1 MPPLYLHL
9 LPMPV
14 LGLGLYL
21 GYIDGLGAVCAFCY
35 LAWVFLGEAL
45 LPRWLWWS
53 GGLLGGIALAA
64 HLPQIDQV
72 TRQPGLFINDGQG
85 IVDLMGH
92 SRSQPPYGR
101 KLLVVL
107 HLGKNG
113 HPAFIAGLKPVDELL
128 HEQVRHKHNKR
139 HAAAENNQQFGTQGR
154 PGAKGVSRGLDCQ
167 QRKIRARQSA
177 RGNHELA
184 P

>member
-21 GYIDGLGAVCAFCY
+21 GYIDGLGAACAFCY

-64 HLPQIDQV
+64 HLLPGFQPMLLWPA
-72 TRQPGLFINDGQG
+72 RQLSSDA
-85 IVDLMGH
+85 
-92 SRSQPPYGR
+92 PPFALR
-101 KLLVVL
+101 LSWDKLL
-107 HLGKNG
+107 LGL
-113 HPAFIAGLKPVDELL
+113 ILL
-128 HEQVRHKHNKR
+128 
-139 HAAAENNQQFGTQGR
+139 AWWL
-154 PGAKGVSRGLDCQ
+154 S
-167 QRKIRARQSA
+167 RARPLPQH
-177 RGNHELA
+177 GGLA
-184 P
+184 PLAPLEHWKKIIR